1 MDCFWYVA
9 TLLSSDLKRDLK
21 QPINYGTNL
30 KWSICYLAFY
40 LTGVGVR
47 ALQMGIRQAPLLHA
61 PMGFVYSAAFTTTVG
76 YFFESWVERN
86 DELLE
91 LRLAKLKKLREAS
104 A

>member
-1 MDCFWYVA
+1 MNFFKY
-9 TLLSSDLKRDLK
+9 K
-21 QPINYGTNL
+21 
-30 KWSICYLAFY
+30 F
-40 LTGVGVR
+40 TGVGVR

-61 PMGFVYSAAFTTTVG
+61 PMGFVYSAAFTTTIG
-76 YFFESWVERN
+76 YFFESWVEKN

>member
-1 MDCFWYVA
+1 MIFEI
-9 TLLSSDLKRDLK
+9 L
-21 QPINYGTNL
+21 
-30 KWSICYLAFY
+30 
-40 LTGVGVR
+40 GVGVR

-76 YFFESWVERN
+76 YFFESWVEKN

-91 LRLAKLKKLREAS
+91 LRLAKLKKLREAAS